1 MELIW
6 AGLIIGVS
14 HIAVL
19 YVLLFLMRLPYSQF
33 LVAQFA
39 TTLVVGAVLNALA
52 PSWKKRAGA
61 ALQTE
66 SKNGELGRDILGMFG
81 IVIASG
87 LISAGMI
94 YRVYGVGGVLGSTV
108 AAMIANWLV

>member
-1 MELIW
+1 MELVW

-14 HIAVL
+14 HLLIL
-19 YVLLFLMRLPYSQF
+19 YVLLFTMRLPYNQF
-33 LVAQFA
+33 LVAQFV

-52 PSWKKRAGA
+52 PTWKQRAAA
-61 ALQTE
+61 ALQVE

-81 IVIASG
+81 VVIVSG